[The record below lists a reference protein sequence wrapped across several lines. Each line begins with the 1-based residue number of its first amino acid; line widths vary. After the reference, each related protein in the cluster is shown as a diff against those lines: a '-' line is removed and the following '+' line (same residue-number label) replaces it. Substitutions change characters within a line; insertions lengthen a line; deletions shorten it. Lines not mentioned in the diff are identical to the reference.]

1 MNPLPLY
8 STLSNIARRLSR
20 SDSYLYKDLI
30 SEMNLAIIQLNDNT
44 DIPLVIDIA
53 VKRAYD
59 YVRKVASHNNRL
71 VPIEYFKDLSCS
83 GNYNNID
90 NVLTVSQ
97 LINMAQLNTHQKRV
111 IEYALAGYNNRDI
124 ASTLHCNIKSIR
136 AHKNQACKILRGL
149 YVS

>member
-30 SEMNLAIIQLNDNT
+30 SEMNLAIIQLNDTT

-59 YVRKVASHNNRL
+59 YVRKVASRNNRL
-71 VPIEYFKDLSCS
+71 VPIEYYKHLSCS
-83 GNYNNID
+83 GNHNQID
-90 NVLTVSQ
+90 NTLTVSQ
-97 LINMAQLNTHQKRV
+97 LINMGHLTAHQKRV
-111 IEYALAGYNNRDI
+111 VEYALAGYNNRDI
-124 ASTLHCNIKSIR
+124 ASTLHCNIKTISEYKR
-136 AHKNQACKILRGL
+136 QACKILRNL